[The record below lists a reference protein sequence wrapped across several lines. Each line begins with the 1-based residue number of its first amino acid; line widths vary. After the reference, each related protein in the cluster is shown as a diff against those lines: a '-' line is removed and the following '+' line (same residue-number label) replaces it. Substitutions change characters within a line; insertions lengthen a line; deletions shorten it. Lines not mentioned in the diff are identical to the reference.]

1 MQDSLDEAN
10 WETNDFLLST
20 KQSVGSVFRQAWE
33 RGDDACRHLSS
44 SVRNLTG
51 RLQARAKRTKEDQPL
66 RLLAV
71 VAGTALVLG
80 MVARVWRSR
89 RDR

>member
-1 MQDSLDEAN
+1 LAEAN
-10 WETNDFLLST
+10 WEANDFLLST
-20 KQSVGSVFRQAWE
+20 KQFVGSVFRTAWK
-33 RGDDACRHLSS
+33 RGDEARRHLSS

-51 RLQARAKRTKEDQPL
+51 HLWVRAKSIKEDQPL

-80 MVARVWRSR
+80 IVARVWRSSR
-89 RDR
+89 HG